1 MSLTDRL
8 SGFGGAGCHTSGV
21 LRMRVITPAELTDR
35 VLGVLDAEPGA
46 TNVVVLESAA
56 REPAGDVVSTD
67 VAREAANVVLSELTD
82 LGLRERGSI
91 TLEEIDTTLSVAAD
105 RAEEKAPG
113 HGQDAVV
120 WEQVEST
127 ISEESALSWSFL
139 TFLTIA
145 TMIAGIGVLLDEP
158 ILIVGAMV
166 VGPEFG
172 PLAGICVAVVQRQW
186 NQLRRSLRAL
196 VVGFPTAIAVTI
208 LATLIGRAVGLVDV
222 EMLDRN
228 RPFTDFISHPDWF
241 SFIVAFLAAIAGMI
255 SLTSAKSGALIG
267 VLISVTTVPAAG
279 NIAVALALGNPG
291 LAGGSAL
298 QLLINLSGIVFSGT
312 LTLQVQRWAWRRTDP
327 APGP

>member
-1 MSLTDRL
+1 
-8 SGFGGAGCHTSGV
+8 V
-21 LRMRVITPAELTDR
+21 LHLRVITPPDVADR
-35 VLGVLDAEPGA
+35 VLDLLHADVGA
-46 TNVVVLESAA
+46 TNVVVLRGAA
-56 REPAGDVVSTD
+56 RDPAGDLISADVV
-67 VAREAANVVLSELTD
+67 REAANDVLDGLFG

-91 TLEEIDTTLSVAAD
+91 TLQEIDTALSAGVD
-105 RAEEKAPG
+105 RAEQRAPG

-127 ISEESALSWSFL
+127 INEESALSAAFL

-172 PLAGICVAVVQRQW
+172 PLAGICVALVQRQW
-186 NQLRRSLRAL
+186 QQLRRSVRAL

-208 LATLIGRAVGLVDV
+208 LATLLGRAVGLVDP

-228 RPFTDFISHPDWF
+228 RPFTEFISHPDWF

-255 SLTSAKSGALIG
+255 SLTSSKSGALIG

-291 LAGGSAL
+291 LAGGSAE
-298 QLLINLSGIVFSGT
+298 QLLINLTGIIASGT
-312 LTLQVQRWAWRRTDP
+312 LTLLVQRWAWRRTP
-327 APGP
+327 ATSGP

>member
-1 MSLTDRL
+1 MLHL
-8 SGFGGAGCHTSGV
+8 
-21 LRMRVITPAELTDR
+21 RVITPADLADR
-35 VLGVLDAEPGA
+35 VLDLLDADVGA
-46 TNVVVLESAA
+46 TNVVVWRGVA
-56 REPAGDVVSTD
+56 RDPAGDLISSD
-67 VAREAANVVLSELTD
+67 VARESANGVLDGLSE

-91 TLEEIDTTLSVAAD
+91 TLEEIDTALSAAVD
-105 RAEEKAPG
+105 RAEERAPG

-127 ISEESALSWSFL
+127 IDEESALSAAFL

-172 PLAGICVAVVQRQW
+172 PLAGICVALVERQW
-186 NQLRRSLRAL
+186 HQLRRSLRAL
-196 VVGFPTAIAVTI
+196 VVGFPFAIAVTI
-208 LATLIGRAVGLVDV
+208 LATLVGRAVGLVDLQ
-222 EMLDRN
+222 MLDRN
-228 RPFTDFISHPDWF
+228 RPFTDFISQPDWF

-255 SLTSAKSGALIG
+255 SLTSSKSGALIG

-291 LAGGSAL
+291 LAAGSAL
-298 QLLINLSGIVFSGT
+298 QLLINLSGIVVSGT
-312 LTLQVQRWAWRRTDP
+312 LTLLVQRWAWRRTP
-327 APGP
+327 AASGR

>member
-1 MSLTDRL
+1 MLHL
-8 SGFGGAGCHTSGV
+8 
-21 LRMRVITPAELTDR
+21 RVITPADLADR
-35 VLGVLDAEPGA
+35 VLDLLDTDVGA
-46 TNVVVLESAA
+46 TNVVVLRGVA
-56 REPAGDVVSTD
+56 RDPAGDLISAD
-67 VAREAANVVLSELTD
+67 VAREAANDVLGGLSD

-91 TLEEIDTTLSVAAD
+91 TLEEIDTALSAAVD
-105 RAEEKAPG
+105 RAEARAPG

-127 ISEESALSWSFL
+127 INEESALSVAFL
-139 TFLTIA
+139 AFLTIA

-172 PLAGICVAVVQRQW
+172 PLAGICVALVQRQW
-186 NQLRRSLRAL
+186 HQLRRSVRAL

-208 LATLIGRAVGLVDV
+208 LATLIGRAVGLVDP

-255 SLTSAKSGALIG
+255 SLTSSKSGALIG

-298 QLLINLSGIVFSGT
+298 QLLINLSAIIVSGT
-312 LTLQVQRWAWRRTDP
+312 STLLVQRWAWRRTP
-327 APGP
+327 ATSP

>member
-1 MSLTDRL
+1 MLHL
-8 SGFGGAGCHTSGV
+8 
-21 LRMRVITPAELTDR
+21 RVITPADLADR
-35 VLGVLDAEPGA
+35 VLGLLDADVGA
-46 TNVVVLESAA
+46 TNVVVLRGAA
-56 REPAGDVVSTD
+56 RDPAGDLISSD
-67 VAREAANVVLSELTD
+67 VARETANGVLDGLTA

-91 TLEEIDTTLSVAAD
+91 TLEEIDTAISAAVD
-105 RAEEKAPG
+105 RAEERAPG

-127 ISEESALSWSFL
+127 LNEESALSWSFL

-172 PLAGICVAVVQRQW
+172 PLAGICVALVQRQW
-186 NQLRRSLRAL
+186 HQLRRSLRAL
-196 VVGFPTAIAVTI
+196 VIGFPTAIAVTI
-208 LATLIGRAVGLVDV
+208 LATLIGRAVGLVDPG
-222 EMLDRN
+222 MLDRN

-241 SFIVAFLAAIAGMI
+241 SFIVASLAAVAGMI

-291 LAGGSAL
+291 SAGGSAL
-298 QLLINLSGIVFSGT
+298 QLLINLSGIVIAGT
-312 LTLQVQRWAWRRTDP
+312 LTLLVQRWAWRRTDP
-327 APGP
+327 APGR

>member
-1 MSLTDRL
+1 
-8 SGFGGAGCHTSGV
+8 V
-21 LRMRVITPAELTDR
+21 LHLRVITPAD
-35 VLGVLDAEPGA
+35 VADDVLDLLDADVGA
-46 TNVVVLESAA
+46 TNVVVLRGVA
-56 REPAGDVVSTD
+56 RDPAGDLISAD
-67 VAREAANVVLSELTD
+67 VAREAANDVLDGLSG

-91 TLEEIDTTLSVAAD
+91 TLQEIDTALSAAVD
-105 RAEEKAPG
+105 RAEQGAPG

-127 ISEESALSWSFL
+127 INEESALSVAFL

-172 PLAGICVAVVQRQW
+172 PLAGICVALVQRQW
-186 NQLRRSLRAL
+186 QQLRRSVRAL

-208 LATLIGRAVGLVDV
+208 LATLLGRAVGLVDP

-228 RPFTDFISHPDWF
+228 RPFTEFISQPDWF

-255 SLTSAKSGALIG
+255 SLTSSKSGALIG

-291 LAGGSAL
+291 LAGGSAE
-298 QLLINLSGIVFSGT
+298 QLLINLTGIIASGT
-312 LTLQVQRWAWRRTDP
+312 LTLLVQRWAWRRTP
-327 APGP
+327 ATSGR

>member
-1 MSLTDRL
+1 MLHL
-8 SGFGGAGCHTSGV
+8 
-21 LRMRVITPAELTDR
+21 RVITPADIADD
-35 VLGVLDAEPGA
+35 VLDLLDADVGA
-46 TNVVVLESAA
+46 TNVVVLRGVA
-56 REPAGDVVSTD
+56 RDPAGDLISAD
-67 VAREAANVVLSELTD
+67 VAREAANDVLDGLSG
-82 LGLRERGSI
+82 LGLRERGAI
-91 TLEEIDTTLSVAAD
+91 TLQEIDTALSAAAD
-105 RAEEKAPG
+105 RAEERAPG

-127 ISEESALSWSFL
+127 INEESALSVAFL

-172 PLAGICVAVVQRQW
+172 PLAGICVALVQRQW
-186 NQLRRSLRAL
+186 HQLRRSVRAL
-196 VVGFPTAIAVTI
+196 VAGFPTAIAVTI
-208 LATLIGRAVGLVDV
+208 LATLLSRAVGLVDP

-255 SLTSAKSGALIG
+255 SLTSSKSGALIG

-298 QLLINLSGIVFSGT
+298 QLLINLSAIIVSGT
-312 LTLQVQRWAWRRTDP
+312 STLLVQRWAWRRTP
-327 APGP
+327 ATSGR

>member
-1 MSLTDRL
+1 
-8 SGFGGAGCHTSGV
+8 V
-21 LRMRVITPAELTDR
+21 LHLRVITPPDVADH
-35 VLGVLDAEPGA
+35 VLDLLEGDVGA
-46 TNVVVLESAA
+46 TNVVVQHGVA
-56 REPAGDVVSTD
+56 RDPAGDLISADVV
-67 VAREAANVVLSELTD
+67 REAANDVLHGLSE
-82 LGLRERGSI
+82 LGLRESGSI
-91 TLEEIDTTLSVAAD
+91 TLQEIDTALSAAVD
-105 RAEEKAPG
+105 RAEERAPG

-127 ISEESALSWSFL
+127 INEESALSAAFL

-172 PLAGICVAVVQRQW
+172 PLAGICVALVQRQW
-186 NQLRRSLRAL
+186 QQLRRSVRAL

-208 LATLIGRAVGLVDV
+208 LATLLGRAVGLVDP
-222 EMLDRN
+222 EMLDRS
-228 RPFTDFISHPDWF
+228 RPFTEFISQPDWF

-255 SLTSAKSGALIG
+255 SLTSSKSGALIG

-291 LAGGSAL
+291 LAGGSAE
-298 QLLINLSGIVFSGT
+298 QLLINLTGIIVSGT
-312 LTLQVQRWAWRRTDP
+312 LTLLVQRWAWRRTP
-327 APGP
+327 ATSGR